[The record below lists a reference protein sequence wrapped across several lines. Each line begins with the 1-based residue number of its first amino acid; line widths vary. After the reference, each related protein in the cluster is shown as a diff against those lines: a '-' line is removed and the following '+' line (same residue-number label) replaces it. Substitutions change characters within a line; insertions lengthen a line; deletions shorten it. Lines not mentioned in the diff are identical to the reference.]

1 MLQSSSKISK
11 LDFNRRTCLHADK
24 SSFYCSGVSLPI
36 KIAYFCTHCKGMAF
50 DIDKIRTEFPLLS
63 RRVYDKRLV
72 YLDNAATTQKPESV
86 LKKIDEGYRYR
97 NANIHRGVHLL
108 SQEATEA
115 HETARK
121 QVATFLNARSAD
133 EIVFTRGTTEAI
145 NLVAYSFGE
154 RFCSEGDEIVL
165 SQMEHHS
172 NIVPWQ
178 MLAERKKFRL
188 KVVPINE
195 RGELSPESYREML
208 TERTRLVA
216 IAHVSNVLGTI
227 NPIKEIVEIAHE
239 AGVRVLIDG
248 AQAVAHLPVDV
259 QALDA
264 DFYAFSGHKIYA
276 PTGIGVLYGKR
287 ELLEAMPPYQGGG
300 EMIKKVTFEKT
311 TYNGLPYKFEAG
323 TPDFI
328 SSTALAEAL
337 RFVQNIG
344 WESLIA
350 HEDDLLAYAT
360 KRLQTE
366 IEDVRI
372 FGTAAHKSGVLS
384 FLVRDIHPYDLGIML
399 DKLGIALRTGH
410 HCAEPLIDS
419 LGIPGTIRAS
429 FALYNTREEVDIFI
443 EALKRAVALF

>member
-1 MLQSSSKISK
+1 
-11 LDFNRRTCLHADK
+11 
-24 SSFYCSGVSLPI
+24 
-36 KIAYFCTHCKGMAF
+36 MAF

-178 MLAERKKFRL
+178 MLAERKKLRL

-195 RGELSPESYREML
+195 RGELSSECYREML

-216 IAHVSNVLGTI
+216 VAHVSNVLGTI

-366 IEDVRI
+366 MEDVRI

>member
-1 MLQSSSKISK
+1 
-11 LDFNRRTCLHADK
+11 
-24 SSFYCSGVSLPI
+24 
-36 KIAYFCTHCKGMAF
+36 MAF

-178 MLAERKKFRL
+178 MLAERKKLRL

-216 IAHVSNVLGTI
+216 VAHVSNVLGTI

-366 IEDVRI
+366 MEDVRI

>member
-1 MLQSSSKISK
+1 
-11 LDFNRRTCLHADK
+11 
-24 SSFYCSGVSLPI
+24 
-36 KIAYFCTHCKGMAF
+36 MAF

-72 YLDNAATTQKPESV
+72 YLDNAATTQKPKSV

-178 MLAERKKFRL
+178 MLAERKKLRL

-216 IAHVSNVLGTI
+216 VAHVSNVLGTI

>member
-1 MLQSSSKISK
+1 
-11 LDFNRRTCLHADK
+11 
-24 SSFYCSGVSLPI
+24 
-36 KIAYFCTHCKGMAF
+36 MAF

-178 MLAERKKFRL
+178 MLAERKKLRL

-216 IAHVSNVLGTI
+216 VAHVSNVLGTI

-366 IEDVRI
+366 IEDIRI

>member
-1 MLQSSSKISK
+1 
-11 LDFNRRTCLHADK
+11 
-24 SSFYCSGVSLPI
+24 
-36 KIAYFCTHCKGMAF
+36 MAF

-72 YLDNAATTQKPESV
+72 YLDNAATTQKLESV

-178 MLAERKKFRL
+178 MLAERKNLRL
-188 KVVPINE
+188 RVVPINE

-216 IAHVSNVLGTI
+216 VAHVSNVLGTI

-337 RFVQNIG
+337 RFVQDIG

-366 IEDVRI
+366 MEDVRI

>member
-1 MLQSSSKISK
+1 
-11 LDFNRRTCLHADK
+11 
-24 SSFYCSGVSLPI
+24 
-36 KIAYFCTHCKGMAF
+36 MAF

-72 YLDNAATTQKPESV
+72 YLDNAATTQKPEAV

-178 MLAERKKFRL
+178 MLSERKKLRL

-195 RGELSPESYREML
+195 CGELSPESFRDML

-216 IAHVSNVLGTI
+216 VAHVSNVLGTI
-227 NPIKEIVEIAHE
+227 NPIKEIVKIAHE
-239 AGVRVLIDG
+239 AGVRVLVDG

-337 RFVQNIG
+337 RFVQDIG

-443 EALKRAVALF
+443 DALKRAVALF

>member
-1 MLQSSSKISK
+1 
-11 LDFNRRTCLHADK
+11 
-24 SSFYCSGVSLPI
+24 
-36 KIAYFCTHCKGMAF
+36 MAF
-50 DIDKIRTEFPLLS
+50 DIDKIRTEFPLLL

-178 MLAERKKFRL
+178 MLAERKKLRL

-216 IAHVSNVLGTI
+216 VAHVSNVLGTI

>member
-1 MLQSSSKISK
+1 
-11 LDFNRRTCLHADK
+11 
-24 SSFYCSGVSLPI
+24 
-36 KIAYFCTHCKGMAF
+36 MAF
-50 DIDKIRTEFPLLS
+50 YIDKIRTEFPLLS

-86 LKKIDEGYRYR
+86 FKKIDEGYRYR

-178 MLAERKKFRL
+178 MLAERKKLRL

-195 RGELSPESYREML
+195 RGELSLESYREML

-216 IAHVSNVLGTI
+216 VAHVSNVLGTI